1 MRFTK
6 MGYLVAA
13 ITVVVMLAFYVRRAP
28 VAPKLDVPQVAA
40 DTELAGGFIAVRP
53 FDGNADDLIARIT
66 QIALATP
73 RTQKLSDNPLQF
85 VTRSRVVG
93 FPDVTSVDIQDGVML
108 IHAHLVYGKFD
119 MGVNK
124 ARVLDWLDRLGPL

>member
-1 MRFTK
+1 

-13 ITVVVMLAFYVRRAP
+13 VTVVVMLAFYVRRAP
-28 VAPKLDVPQVAA
+28 VVPILDMPRVDA
-40 DTELAGGFIAVRP
+40 DTDAAGGFTAVRP
-53 FDGNADDLIARIT
+53 FEGDADDLIARIT

-93 FPDVTSVDIQDGVML
+93 FPDVTSVDIQGGVMM
-108 IHAHLVYGKFD
+108 INAQLVYGKSD
-119 MGVNK
+119 LGVNK
-124 ARVLDWLDRLGPL
+124 ARILDWLNRLGPL